1 MMRVLL
7 GVIGLMKQ
15 THFFVHSASAFV
27 AIVFVSGRT
36 IIEKVL
42 RRNVS

>member
-7 GVIGLMKQ
+7 DVMKQ
-15 THFFVHSASAFV
+15 THFFEHSASALVEF
-27 AIVFVSGRT
+27 VFVSGQT

-42 RRNVS
+42 LCNVS